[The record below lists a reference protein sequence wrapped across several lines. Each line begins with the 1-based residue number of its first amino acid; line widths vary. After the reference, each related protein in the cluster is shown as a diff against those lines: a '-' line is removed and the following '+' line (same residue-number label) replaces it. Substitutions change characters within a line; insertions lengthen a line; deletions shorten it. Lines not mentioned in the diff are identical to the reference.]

1 MAVLNMARVRVDTPR
16 TRPACDY
23 SKGRWLVALGCTAVA
38 LGLYSVLLWRTFPA
52 AATDVGGDYAYVAWQ
67 MSHGAML
74 YRDVLGQ
81 QTPLLYVLGA
91 AAYRMWPR
99 PDVFLAI
106 ALGVRALTALAVLG
120 LARARRFPPVI
131 ACAATLIY
139 LLLPMGFFFGARFE
153 PNILITLGGV
163 LATLAL
169 TDLSPRRAVLAGLI
183 CGLSIM
189 AKLTFAPI
197 AVALALYLLVTRRLL
212 LWPFV
217 VSTLG
222 VLLITTGVG
231 IVSVGPEFIEG
242 AYLAHVGS
250 TLSGANLVMSVQ
262 YVWRVEGLTVLAA
275 LVGALLAARQAGSGR
290 LLALYLLGGI
300 ATLGA
305 TVSVGSLAPEMLA
318 GEPAIALCAT
328 FAVQRAVTAWH
339 THYAGRRLV
348 HQSPF
353 VLVVLLVVG
362 QALAVR
368 DDALALRE
376 GQPSARLGC
385 LVRLLRNRD
394 YQDGAV
400 VAPAYAAFLAQRRL
414 LEGLGDLFNWSI
426 RIHRG
431 DRTAQTQAKTVL
443 AAVSTQHIA
452 VIAFDSDDPLPPQ
465 VERAVVTSYAL
476 AAHCGATDIFLPRTP

>member
-1 MAVLNMARVRVDTPR
+1 MAVQNIARVQVDAHR
-16 TRPACDY
+16 TRPAYVC
-23 SKGRWLVALGCTAVA
+23 SKGQWLVALSCIAVA
-38 LGLYSVLLWRTFPA
+38 LSLYSIAIWRTFPA
-52 AATDVGGDYAYVAWQ
+52 TATDVGGDYAYVAWRIGR
-67 MSHGAML
+67 GAML

-81 QTPLLYVLGA
+81 QTPLLYLLGA
-91 AAYRMWPR
+91 AAYRLWPR

-106 ALGVRALTALAVLG
+106 ALGTRALTALAVLG
-120 LARARRFPPVI
+120 LARACRFPPVA
-131 ACAATLIY
+131 ACVATLIY

-153 PNILITLGGV
+153 PNILIALGGV

-183 CGLSIM
+183 CGLSVM

-197 AVALALYLLVTRRLL
+197 VLAFALYLLVTRRSL

-222 VLLITTGVG
+222 VLLIATGVG
-231 IVSVGPEFIEG
+231 ITYAGPDFIEG

-250 TLSGANLVMSVQ
+250 TLSGANLVMSMR

-328 FAVQRAVTAWH
+328 FAVQRAVTAWN
-339 THYAGRRLV
+339 THYAGRRIF

-353 VLVVLLVVG
+353 VLVVVLLVVG

-368 DDALALRE
+368 NDALALRE

-385 LVRLLRNRD
+385 LLRALQNRD
-394 YQDGAV
+394 HRAGAV
-400 VAPAYAAFLAQRRL
+400 VAPAYAAFLAQRPL
-414 LEGLGDLFNWSI
+414 VAGLSDLFNWSI
-426 RIHRG
+426 RVRRG
-431 DRTAQTQAKTVL
+431 DQTAQAQVKTVL
-443 AAVSTQHIA
+443 AAVSTKHIA

-465 VERAVVTSYAL
+465 VERAVVTS
-476 AAHCGATDIFLPRTP
+476 